1 MSDRDVSCPNCDKVI
16 RVPAEAVGKRVKCKS
31 CSQVFTVPGEDGP
44 KAAKPATAKP
54 AKPAPAK
61 PATAKPAKARPTV
74 VEDDPPPA
82 ANPPMSFAD
91 DDEFGDNP
99 NAPKQ
104 YGVTK
109 DDLDVPRCPF
119 CAKELEDETARICLN
134 CGYDMDE
141 RRRHASRKTYNRT
154 TGDYILWWLPAVVW
168 FGVLSA
174 FVGILIWMCIY
185 LGGIVQKDENF
196 SFMLNEEENKLTG
209 KKDYFIH
216 PMACDVC
223 CGVFILGLAAFGVPV
238 IIRRLK
244 SPSPPEQE
252 KKK

>member
-1 MSDRDVSCPNCDKVI
+1 MSDRDVSCPNCNKVI

-44 KAAKPATAKP
+44 KPATAKP
-54 AKPAPAK
+54 VKPATVK
-61 PATAKPAKARPTV
+61 PVTAKPAKARPTV

-82 ANPPMSFAD
+82 ATPPMSFAE
-91 DDEFGDNP
+91 DDEDNP

-119 CAKELEDETARICLN
+119 CAKELQDESARICLN

-141 RRRHASRKTYNRT
+141 RKRHASRKTYNRT
-154 TGDYILWWLPAVVW
+154 TGDYVMWWLPAVIW

-174 FVGILIWMCIY
+174 LLGFLIWLCINF
-185 LGGIVQKDENF
+185 GDIVQKNDTF
-196 SFMLNEEENKLTG
+196 SFMLNEDRNKLTD

-223 CGVFILGLAAFGVPV
+223 CGVFILALSAFGGPV
-238 IIRRLK
+238 IWRRLK